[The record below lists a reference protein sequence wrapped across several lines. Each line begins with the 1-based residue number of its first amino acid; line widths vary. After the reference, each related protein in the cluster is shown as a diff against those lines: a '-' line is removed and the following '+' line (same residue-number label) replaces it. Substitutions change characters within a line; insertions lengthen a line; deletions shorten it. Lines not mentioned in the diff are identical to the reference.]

1 MLVLSRKSGEVIRIG
16 ESVKLT
22 VLRVQGNRVH
32 LGIEA
37 PDSVQ
42 VHRTEIYFDAT
53 PDRTAVA
60 APCPR

>member
-1 MLVLSRKSGEVIRIG
+1 MLVLSRKSGEVVRIG
-16 ESVKLT
+16 DTVKLT

-37 PDSVQ
+37 PNSVP

-53 PDRTAVA
+53 SER
-60 APCPR
+60 APAMSPSPR